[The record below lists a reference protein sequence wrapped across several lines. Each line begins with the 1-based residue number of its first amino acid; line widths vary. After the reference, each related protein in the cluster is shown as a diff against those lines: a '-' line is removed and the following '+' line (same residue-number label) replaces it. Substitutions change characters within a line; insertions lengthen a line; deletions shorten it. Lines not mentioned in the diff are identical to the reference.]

1 MIGGGD
7 GKARDEKNQED
18 LHLEA
23 GLEMGTIR
31 WQRML
36 LNKEGGFRKR
46 ARRGKGQ
53 AGTSRGTDQVIRTE

>member
-36 LNKEGGFRKR
+36 LNKEGG
-46 ARRGKGQ
+46 
-53 AGTSRGTDQVIRTE
+53 I